1 MTHHNIFKSPQ
12 KPIPMLS
19 FITSNRHK
27 FEEIHRMTQIEIEQ
41 NPLNYPEIQADT
53 LEEVAEFG
61 IEFCYSEVKVPC
73 FLEDSGLFI
82 DALSGFPGVY
92 SHYVFKTVGCT
103 GILNLLHGHENRKA
117 YFKSVIAYRDESG
130 ITLFTGEVQGSIAF
144 TQKGEEGFGFDP
156 LFVPEGEGRTFA
168 QMNTE
173 EKNLY
178 SHRGKAFKTFIK
190 YLEQVR

>member
-1 MTHHNIFKSPQ
+1 
-12 KPIPMLS
+12 MLS
-19 FITSNRHK
+19 FITSNRNK

-41 NPLNYPEIQADT
+41 IPLNYPEIQADS
-53 LEEVAEFG
+53 LEAVAEFG
-61 IEFCYSEVKVPC
+61 IEFCYSETKAPC

-82 DALSGFPGVY
+82 DVLLGFPGVY
-92 SHYVFKTVGCT
+92 SQYVFKTVGCK
-103 GILNLLHGHENRKA
+103 GILNLLHNREDRKA

-130 ITLFTGEVQGSIAF
+130 ITFFTGEVQGSIAL

-156 LFVPEGEGRTFA
+156 LFIPEGEGRTFA
-168 QMNTE
+168 QMKTE